1 MEPVK
6 KSIQTRVIDQITR
19 LALKRT
25 GILTS
30 ELRGLH
36 FDKTSQQVA
45 YTDKTRFVP
54 ASVDVL
60 ILGKEHYSEE
70 NRTFPVQSRQE
81 LRKILALES
90 TANNTDII
98 LYKIGDYIDGVRKVV
113 MWSCA
118 KETFNHWGVKPLLVI
133 PESLLLLS
141 SSPKQLVVLFRE
153 KQTFWFYDSQEKYL
167 SSAKKGLITSTQMF
181 MASAGLSTDISQRE
195 VTEQHYLSILTN
207 QLAPVLMRH
216 LLGLQTGLRQL
227 QSVDWRNYAKY
238 CGGACTVLFVAYF
251 SLTSI
256 YLKLR
261 LSSAVATSQ
270 TLSGKTDSVFML
282 KKQLTEIELRQEQL
296 SEVSSIPGAP
306 SVIWRLISPLMQ
318 REVIITRLN
327 YLPDGR
333 VVMAGNANKDTEVLA
348 FLNKD
353 DLVDTPKLNSGTRT
367 VDGKDYFNIVFK
379 IRGSE

>member
-1 MEPVK
+1 M
-6 KSIQTRVIDQITR
+6 
-19 LALKRT
+19 
-25 GILTS
+25 
-30 ELRGLH
+30 
-36 FDKTSQQVA
+36 
-45 YTDKTRFVP
+45 
-54 ASVDVL
+54 
-60 ILGKEHYSEE
+60 
-70 NRTFPVQSRQE
+70 
-81 LRKILALES
+81 
-90 TANNTDII
+90 
-98 LYKIGDYIDGVRKVV
+98 
-113 MWSCA
+113 
-118 KETFNHWGVKPLLVI
+118 
-133 PESLLLLS
+133 
-141 SSPKQLVVLFRE
+141 
-153 KQTFWFYDSQEKYL
+153 
-167 SSAKKGLITSTQMF
+167 
-181 MASAGLSTDISQRE
+181 
-195 VTEQHYLSILTN
+195 
-207 QLAPVLMRH
+207 
-216 LLGLQTGLRQL
+216 
-227 QSVDWRNYAKY
+227 
-238 CGGACTVLFVAYF
+238 LFVAYF

-296 SEVSSIPGAP
+296 SEVSSVPGAP

-333 VVMAGNANKDTEVLA
+333 VMMAGNANKDTEVLA